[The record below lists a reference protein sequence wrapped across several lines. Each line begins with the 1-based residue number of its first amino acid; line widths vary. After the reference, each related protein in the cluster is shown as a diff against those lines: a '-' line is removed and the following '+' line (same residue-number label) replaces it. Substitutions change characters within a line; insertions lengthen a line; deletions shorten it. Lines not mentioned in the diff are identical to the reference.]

1 MLFLISETFL
11 FASIFWAFFHSSLS
25 PTFELGAV
33 WPPVGIADK
42 TIDPLEVPLLNTVI
56 LLTSGASLTYAHYSL
71 IARNRENALKG
82 LYMTIALSFLFL
94 GGQAYEYWNAPFT
107 ISDSVYGASFYF
119 ATGLHGYC
127 LPANQMSFW
136 GATVITN
143 LLSAVPFI
151 GDDLVHLLWGGFS
164 VSNPT
169 LNRFFSLHYLMP
181 FVIAALS
188 VMHLIALHTN
198 GSSNPLG
205 VTANMDRI
213 PMSPYYLIKDLITIF
228 IFLIGINYMAF
239 YNPYGFMEPDC
250 ALPADPLKTP
260 MSIVPEWY
268 LLPFY
273 AILRAIPNFQLGV
286 IAMLLSILVLLLLP
300 LLDFSAIRGNSFNPF
315 GKFFFWAFVADF
327 VILAWIGGSHPENV
341 FITIG
346 AIATIF
352 YFSYFFI
359 LIPVYTIL
367 EQFELNNYFGL
378 YLFNY
383 HFDFSNFGFYL
394 GLSALIAISLAIIN
408 LTPYGSGAKI
418 VPQKFGLI
426 PYGYAT
432 TAQLIFTLGLSISIL
447 IGATIL
453 GLQQH
458 KAKFF
463 GLFLPSGTPTP
474 LIPLLVL
481 IEFVSYIARGLSLGI
496 RLGANIIAG
505 HLTMSILGGL
515 IFTFMGLNF
524 ITFVIGFLPITV
536 LVAIS
541 LLEFGIAFIQAYVF
555 AILTCGFI
563 NDSLNLH

>member
-1 MLFLISETFL
+1 MKILKSNPFLALANNYMIDAPEPSNISY
-11 FASIFWAFFHSSLS
+11 FWNFGSLLACVLVIQIV
-25 PTFELGAV
+25 TG
-33 WPPVGIADK
+33 
-42 TIDPLEVPLLNTVI
+42 I
-56 LLTSGASLTYAHYSL
+56 LLACFYIPNMDLAF
-71 IARNRENALKG
+71 
-82 LYMTIALSFLFL
+82 LSVERIVRDVNYGFLLRAFH
-94 GGQAYEYWNAPFT
+94 AN
-107 ISDSVYGASFYF
+107 GASFFFIFLYLHIGR
-119 ATGLHGYC
+119 GLYYGSYKYPRTMTWNIGVIIFLLTIITAFLGYC

-367 EQFELNNYFGL
+367 GNT
-378 YLFNY
+378 
-383 HFDFSNFGFYL
+383 
-394 GLSALIAISLAIIN
+394 LI
-408 LTPYGSGAKI
+408 
-418 VPQKFGLI
+418 
-426 PYGYAT
+426 
-432 TAQLIFTLGLSISIL
+432 
-447 IGATIL
+447 
-453 GLQQH
+453 
-458 KAKFF
+458 
-463 GLFLPSGTPTP
+463 
-474 LIPLLVL
+474 
-481 IEFVSYIARGLSLGI
+481 
-496 RLGANIIAG
+496 
-505 HLTMSILGGL
+505 
-515 IFTFMGLNF
+515 
-524 ITFVIGFLPITV
+524 
-536 LVAIS
+536 
-541 LLEFGIAFIQAYVF
+541 
-555 AILTCGFI
+555 
-563 NDSLNLH
+563 DLNLSSIKR